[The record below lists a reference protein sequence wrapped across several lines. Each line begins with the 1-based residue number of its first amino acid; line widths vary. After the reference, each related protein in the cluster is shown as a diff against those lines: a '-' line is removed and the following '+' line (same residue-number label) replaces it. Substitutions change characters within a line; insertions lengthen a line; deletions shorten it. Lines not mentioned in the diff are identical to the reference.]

1 MGSGNGTFGVSG
13 HGPSPAPGEF
23 GGSDNS
29 PSPAPGDLGGS
40 DNSPSPAPGDLGG
53 SDNSPSPAPGDL
65 GGSDNSPSPAPGDL
79 GGSGQGPSPAP
90 GVSISSCHGSHVSV
104 PVLSNTS
111 VQGDVNISYSCSGVD
126 SSAPMVTAKPDTDP
140 KSVIQVYKE
149 SILPAYRRV
158 QEYNSLLDEHVLL
171 QDRYTQ
177 LLMVRKHRRQRERVE
192 EISSRG
198 DALYQVL
205 TTRERKDYQSISVEQ
220 FFSRMD
226 TTGDVPR
233 AVVLQGHSGMGKSFT
248 AQKIMHDWVLGTLF
262 AGTFDVAF
270 HLECKELNL
279 CTQEKS
285 LIELLSLESS
295 FQPAMK
301 EVLTKSPQK
310 VLFLVDGFD
319 ELRFSLEVPRLSL
332 PSDAF
337 TRAPVEATLSAL
349 LQGHI
354 LSKSSLLVTSRST
367 ASDRLNT
374 LLKQP
379 RRFTEILGFSEEG
392 VQEYFQRFFKDE
404 KLHSWAYDSIRS
416 NESLFAACFI
426 PIICWI
432 VCTVLREH
440 FEEGREDQMEL
451 TTTTSIFVHF
461 VSTLLEHHCR
471 GLSQPVPTL
480 LRSLGQLAER
490 GILEQQVLFEKKQ
503 VEEMVSDPESVPFL
517 CKFLLKKRVGKKT
530 MFSFMHLSFQE
541 FFTALSYATADE
553 EECRS
558 RVENLLQRE
567 ANAEEDRSGI
577 EYFLK
582 REASA
587 NNHFHPIIQF
597 LFGLSNTE
605 LASTLKESLGL
616 SISPAMHTQ
625 LEEWLLPLSSRV
637 SEIHNMDDAVWLNPE
652 RSLDIF
658 GCLYE
663 HHDEELM
670 RKAMEAW
677 ESFRPQF
684 TTLSKADCWVV
695 RYCFQYCREIR
706 CVHLTNCN
714 ITAEKLRMLRPLISR
729 CKELKLQVED
739 LSDNDVG
746 ELVSCLGEGKTL
758 RLLYLSKSTDELE
771 VPPAFV
777 RLVKSKLTDL
787 GVREILASLTK
798 QKCVGSFEL
807 EALSVTLSTVE
818 LLFDLLQRKT
828 FDINVSFEA
837 ARLIDNED
845 SDLLFLFSI
854 KKNLY
859 PEFTDDVIPC
869 FQVSAECVWN
879 FLDPERQKRLIGF
892 SLRLAP
898 DTEIA
903 TINWRRFFDCCAAE
917 SLETDD
923 HVGALMSCLSSMPGL
938 EEVWTSVGHLDEHW
952 TTEFLQL
959 FLTSPHLKRISC
971 SLKTADSKYFQ
982 DLCVENYKGM
992 LRLTVKNYNRV
1003 PLFLEG
1009 VSKCRVDLS
1018 LTCVILLV
1026 LLSPELQHLDWTPFF
1041 RRCLALEGLTHCPDT
1056 DECVEVLLSFL
1067 SRVPDL
1073 RGVRLDLFPL
1083 TSTWASG
1090 VVTLVQSQPTLSTL
1104 RLYCGEQGHGTLS
1117 EEGLHILQ
1125 QSQHLLRGILSLTG
1139 LRCRVSADQC
1149 PNHTEQ
1155 KHDEERVELT
1165 FSGDSVQER
1174 DIHIMHELLDYHD
1187 HFW

>member
-1 MGSGNGTFGVSG
+1 MKYAGKTALPCLALPTRLLTRSFGMWSGNGTFGGSDNS
-13 HGPSPAPGEF
+13 PSPAPGEF

-29 PSPAPGDLGGS
+29 
-40 DNSPSPAPGDLGG
+40 
-53 SDNSPSPAPGDL
+53 
-65 GGSDNSPSPAPGDL
+65 
-79 GGSGQGPSPAP
+79 PSPAP

-126 SSAPMVTAKPDTDP
+126 SSASMVTPKPDTDP
-140 KSVIQVYKE
+140 KSVILAYKE
-149 SILPAYRRV
+149 SILPAYRTV

-177 LLMVRKHRRQRERVE
+177 LLMVQKHRPQRERVE

-198 DALYQVL
+198 DALHQVL
-205 TTRERKDYQSISVEQ
+205 TTRERKYQSISVKQ

-233 AVVLQGHSGMGKSFT
+233 AVVLQGHPGMGKSFT

-279 CTQEKS
+279 CRQEKS

-349 LQGHI
+349 LRGHI

-379 RRFTEILGFSEEG
+379 QRFTEILGFSEEG

-517 CKFLLKKRVGKKT
+517 CKSLRKKTVGKKT

-567 ANAEEDRSGI
+567 ANGDRH
-577 EYFLK
+577 LL
-582 REASA
+582 
-587 NNHFHPIIQF
+587 PVIQF

-605 LASTLKESLGL
+605 LASTLTETLSL
-616 SISPAMHTQ
+616 SISHTMHTQ
-625 LEEWLLPLSSRV
+625 LEEWLLRLNSDI
-637 SEIHNMDDAVWLNPE
+637 SEFHKG
-652 RSLDIF
+652 DIF
-658 GCLYE
+658 SFNRDRSVDIFSCLYE
-663 HHDEELM
+663 HHEEELM
-670 RKAMEAW
+670 RKAMAAW
-677 ESFRPQF
+677 EIFRPQC
-684 TTLSKADCWVV
+684 TTLSKTDCWVL
-695 RYCFQYCREIR
+695 RYCFQYCPEIR

-714 ITAEKLRMLRPLISR
+714 ITAEKLRMLMPLISS
-729 CKELKLQVED
+729 CNELELQVED
-739 LSDNDVG
+739 LSDNDVEDLLICIG
-746 ELVSCLGEGKTL
+746 QGTALSSLLLAKSSCTEEGYTP
-758 RLLYLSKSTDELE
+758 EIE
-771 VPPAFV
+771 
-777 RLVKSKLTDL
+777 RLVKSKLTDV
-787 GVREILASLTK
+787 GVREILASLSK
-798 QKCVGSFEL
+798 QKCVGSFKL
-807 EALSVTLSTVE
+807 EALSVTLTTVE
-818 LLFDLLQRKT
+818 VLFDLLQRKT
-828 FDINVSFEA
+828 FDISVSFLA
-837 ARLIDNED
+837 AILTDTEDADLRVYLLKIEKNVYPDD
-845 SDLLFLFSI
+845 SDDTI
-854 KKNLY
+854 
-859 PEFTDDVIPC
+859 EC
-869 FQVSAECVWN
+869 FQVSAEIV
-879 FLDPERQKRLIGF
+879 LSVQDPESHGAQRGLKNF
-892 SLRLAP
+892 TLRLSP
-898 DTEIA
+898 DAQIA
-903 TINWRRFFDCCAAE
+903 TIDWRRFFHYCVADN
-917 SLETDD
+917 LETDD

-938 EEVWTSVGHLDEHW
+938 EEVRTSVGHLDEHW
-952 TTEFLQL
+952 TTGFLQL

-971 SLKTADSKYFQ
+971 SLKMADSKYSQ

-992 LRLTVKNYNRV
+992 LRLTLKNYNRV
-1003 PLFLEG
+1003 PLFLERE
-1009 VSKCRVDLS
+1009 SKCRIHLS
-1018 LTCVILLV
+1018 LTCAILLV
-1026 LLSPELQHLDWTPFF
+1026 PLSPELQHLDWTPFF
-1041 RRCLALEGLTHCPDT
+1041 SRCLALEGFT
-1056 DECVEVLLSFL
+1056 D
-1067 SRVPDL
+1067 
-1073 RGVRLDLFPL
+1073 
-1083 TSTWASG
+1083 
-1090 VVTLVQSQPTLSTL
+1090 
-1104 RLYCGEQGHGTLS
+1104 
-1117 EEGLHILQ
+1117 
-1125 QSQHLLRGILSLTG
+1125 
-1139 LRCRVSADQC
+1139 
-1149 PNHTEQ
+1149 
-1155 KHDEERVELT
+1155 
-1165 FSGDSVQER
+1165 
-1174 DIHIMHELLDYHD
+1174 
-1187 HFW
+1187 